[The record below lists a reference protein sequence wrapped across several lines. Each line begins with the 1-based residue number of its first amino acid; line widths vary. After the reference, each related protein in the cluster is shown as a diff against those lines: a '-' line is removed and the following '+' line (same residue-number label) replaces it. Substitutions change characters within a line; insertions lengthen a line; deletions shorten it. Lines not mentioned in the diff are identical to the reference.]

1 MSILSDR
8 RSLREIGGVRAYIRQ
23 VGWSLWW
30 RTRPRVNGVTQKPPR
45 LLKDSDT
52 GRTRRASGS
61 HEPRERLAGSRL
73 SGPPA

>member
-30 RTRPRVNGVTQKPPR
+30 RTRPV
-45 LLKDSDT
+45 
-52 GRTRRASGS
+52 
-61 HEPRERLAGSRL
+61 AGSVAQTPPSLLLETPKARVRRPSEAREPL
-73 SGPPA
+73 RNRHAGSPPA

>member
-30 RTRPRVNGVTQKPPR
+30 RTRPVANNLTPRAPR
-45 LLKDSDT
+45 LLPET
-52 GRTRRASGS
+52 RERRARSHS
-61 HEPRERLAGSRL
+61 PVHEPLRNRHAG
-73 SGPPA
+73 GPQV